1 MTDSRKITVL
11 VCIALVLV
19 VLYLGLGL
27 NARNWDYALSRRIPK
42 IAAIT
47 ATSGAAAAST
57 IVFQTVTNNRI
68 LTPSIM
74 GLDALYLLIQTS
86 LLFFVGSNSPLVLNQ
101 NWNFLIVMGVMIF
114 FALLLYRIVYTKAD
128 LDIHLL
134 LLVGLILGTL
144 FQSSTSLLQ
153 MVMDPNEFSIVQ
165 NRMFASFNNV
175 NTSVLTLSL
184 VMLGGALLYVSRYF
198 AILDVMAL
206 GREHAINLGVAYG
219 QVVQNMLMV
228 VAILVSI
235 STAMVGPI
243 MFLGLL
249 AANLARELLASYKHS
264 CLIGAAMLLSVISLV
279 GGQLLVERVLNFA
292 APLSV
297 LINLIGGLYFI
308 YLLWKENL
316 A

>member
-1 MTDSRKITVL
+1 MP
-11 VCIALVLV
+11 
-19 VLYLGLGL
+19 
-27 NARNWDYALSRRIPK
+27 RRIPK
-42 IAAIT
+42 IAAII

-74 GLDALYLLIQTS
+74 GLDALYLLIQTA
-86 LLFFVGSNSPLVLNQ
+86 LLFLVGSNSPLVFNQ
-101 NWNFLIVMGVMIF
+101 NWNFLIVMGVMIL
-114 FALLLYRIVYTKAD
+114 FALVLYRIVSDKVD
-128 LDIHLL
+128 WDIHFL

-144 FQSSTSLLQ
+144 FQSSTSFLQ
-153 MVMDPNEFSIVQ
+153 MIMDPNEFSIVQ
-165 NRMFASFNNV
+165 NRMFASFNNI
-175 NTSVLTLSL
+175 NTSVLSLSL
-184 VMLGGALLYVSRYF
+184 VMLGGVLLYVARHF
-198 AILDVMAL
+198 AILDVAAL

-249 AANLARELLASYKHS
+249 VANIAREFLETYKHS
-264 CLIGAAMLLSVISLV
+264 YLVGTAMLISVISLV
-279 GGQLLVERVLNFA
+279 GGQLLVDRVLDFA

-297 LINLIGGLYFI
+297 IINLIGGLYFI
-308 YLLWKENL
+308 YLLRKENL